1 VVGRAAERAHL
12 DRVLAQARQG
22 ERQLVFVTGEAGM
35 GKTTLVDTW
44 LARLGSEAALWSV
57 RGQCIEH
64 YGAGEAYLP
73 VLEALG
79 RLCRQPGQKRLLG
92 LLRQY
97 APTWLV
103 QLPWLLRPA
112 ARTALQREV
121 LGSTRE
127 RMLREMAEAL
137 EALTAETPL
146 VLVLEDLHWSDAA
159 TLDLLAVLA
168 RRRESARLLL
178 IGTYRPVEVLVRGH
192 PLCSLTQELQL
203 QGHCTAL
210 PLAGLSE
217 AEMATYVA
225 ERFPGCGLP
234 SALARVL
241 HQRTEGNPLFLVN
254 VLDAL
259 VRQGVLGPGPGGWE
273 LTAGVEA
280 VARSVAAAG

>member
-1 VVGRAAERAHL
+1 I
-12 DRVLAQARQG
+12 
-22 ERQLVFVTGEAGM
+22 FVTGEAGI

-44 LARLGSEAALWSV
+44 LARLGPEAALWSV

-137 EALTAETPL
+137 EILTAETPL

-168 RRRESARLLL
+168 RRREAARLLL
-178 IGTYRPVEVLVRGH
+178 IGTYRPVDVLVREH
-192 PLCSLTQELQL
+192 PLRGLAQELQL
-203 QGHCTAL
+203 QGHCTTLPLVGLTEADVAAYLAARCPGPAL
-210 PLAGLSE
+210 PTE
-217 AEMATYVA
+217 
-225 ERFPGCGLP
+225 
-234 SALARVL
+234 LARVL
-241 HQRTEGNPLFLVN
+241 YERTEGNPLFLVN
-254 VLDAL
+254 VVASL
-259 VRQGVLGPGPGGWE
+259 VTQSVLVQGQGGWKCVG
-273 LTAGVEA
+273 GVEA
-280 VARSVAAAG
+280 VVRGVPESLRQLIERHIARLSPEDQRMLEV